1 MLNWVQH
8 GFIFS
13 QNIFFIFID
22 IVLAKDIAVVMKH
35 WDQKQVEEEWV

>member
-13 QNIFFIFID
+13 QKIFFILIGIF
-22 IVLAKDIAVVMKH
+22 LARDIAVEMKH
-35 WDQKQVEEEWV
+35 WGQKQVEEEWV